1 MTATALAPEP
11 ISVTGRTRD
20 VLKRAGNPFRNYFAR
35 NPDDEV
41 CARFH
46 VPELFAAERDL
57 LHAIIDLYRY
67 DPQTHSEVVPI
78 LGNKGA
84 GKTHLLHSIKHGTSG
99 QWQLLVTPGTYQRDS
114 DFLEYL
120 LFQIIDTLL
129 GGGKQKGV
137 RPLDYVGDQ
146 LVRRQLGVALRE
158 LSDEEKVELF
168 PPPGLGR
175 WARRLG
181 MGAQQARERAEWLA
195 ENLSG
200 YSNFAR
206 MPTPVLQALTEAG
219 LTPQK
224 AFDLISAYIQ
234 KNESHNASG
243 LMRRHI
249 FQGFAKAA
257 LLRDESDL
265 ASFLTFGF
273 AELEFHVRP
282 TRQDLVL
289 ALFKVLTEVFR
300 SLKTPVV
307 VAFDQLEDLLLA
319 RRTDDAHKTA
329 EAFFAGIVQVMHQI
343 DGLCFLIF
351 AERGLWNRFVPSLD
365 GYIQDRLNNP
375 VHVPKHGTVKA
386 IRLEAP
392 PSDLVRR
399 VVEARLRPCL
409 AELPAGEQVP
419 EIFPFADEQVSR
431 IARTEPTLRD
441 MLQQFR
447 HLFDHVVYGPDDL
460 QGSGARGQASE
471 DRGQK
476 TEVSKTE
483 PVAVAPV
490 IEADRAPSGFV
501 ELPAARFDVSAE
513 MAAPPE
519 PTPAPAIEA
528 SVPEFQLPTDH
539 VSRLAALLGREIEE
553 TPLAAPVEMTFK
565 RVDVVETPAE
575 APAEAPVLMLPP
587 AVEDV
592 PAALPVEDAAP
603 AAVTD
608 PTWRTDEAHALPEP
622 HAAVALQTVAVPAE
636 VPVVKQEEEQGANA
650 PRSPEVVAAPEVPAP
665 ATFPAAVQADVPAPA
680 VVKLTTSA
688 LIELWDQEQRAARRK
703 LEPEGALTGATRE
716 LQTGLGVFLSTC
728 HEHGVKVGPWRL
740 QHVVNEWA
748 YGEHPTYGV
757 VTIAHWACKDGQ
769 PWRMGLGLFLARGAG
784 KPKDLEVKL
793 AVLETEPAMV
803 DLLVLLRPEDDI
815 STTGKSK
822 TLLNDAER
830 RGKHTRLEPVSLDGF
845 AQMYAFPRW
854 LAVVRESLPAGAPLP
869 NLADVIQEKCEK
881 LLEQVCM
888 PVQG

>member
-1 MTATALAPEP
+1 MNATATAPEP
-11 ISVTGRTRD
+11 TGLSGRTRD

-84 GKTHLLHSIKHGTSG
+84 GKTHLLHSIKHGTGG

-137 RPLDYVGDQ
+137 RPLEYVGDQ

-181 MGAQQARERAEWLA
+181 LGAQQARERAEWLA

-206 MPTPVLQALTEAG
+206 VPTPVLQALTEAG
-219 LTPQK
+219 LTAQK
-224 AFDLISAYIQ
+224 AFDLVAAYIQ
-234 KNESHNASG
+234 KNESHNAAG

-392 PSDLVRR
+392 ASDLVRR

-409 AELPAGEQVP
+409 AELPGGEPVP
-419 EIFPFADEQVSR
+419 EIFPFADEQVLR

-447 HLFDHVVYGPDDL
+447 HLFDHVVYGPDDATTERR
-460 QGSGARGQASE
+460 GASPPVEPPAP
-471 DRGQK
+471 
-476 TEVSKTE
+476 E
-483 PVAVAPV
+483 PVAPVA
-490 IEADRAPSGFV
+490 EAPRVPSGFV
-501 ELPAARFDVSAE
+501 ELPAARFDVPAE
-513 MAAPPE
+513 LAAAPE
-519 PTPAPAIEA
+519 PAPAPAAEPG
-528 SVPEFQLPTDH
+528 VPEFFLPNDH
-539 VSRLAALLGREIEE
+539 VGRLAALLGRD
-553 TPLAAPVEMTFK
+553 ADDAPAPIRDDVLFK
-565 RVDVVETPAE
+565 RVDVVEAPPA
-575 APAEAPVLMLPP
+575 ALSEAPVLMLPAVP
-587 AVEDV
+587 DEVPMAAAVEERGASVAEFV
-592 PAALPVEDAAP
+592 PPEPVPVAAAEVSEPAPMAAAEASEPVPEAVSDAPLPVPAP
-603 AAVTD
+603 AA
-608 PTWRTDEAHALPEP
+608 R
-622 HAAVALQTVAVPAE
+622 
-636 VPVVKQEEEQGANA
+636 
-650 PRSPEVVAAPEVPAP
+650 EVPAP
-665 ATFPAAVQADVPAPA
+665 ATFPAEVPADVPAPA
-680 VVKLTTSA
+680 VVKLTAAA
-688 LIELWDQEQRAARRK
+688 LVELWDQEQRAARRK

-716 LQTGLGVFLSTC
+716 LQAGLGAFLSVC

-757 VTIAHWACKDGQ
+757 VTIAHWACKDSP

-815 STTGKSK
+815 ATTGKSK

-854 LAVVRESLPAGAPLP
+854 LAVVRESLPEGAPLP